1 MAQKRTTG
9 MLEYMEG
16 QGLTGGNAAADRNW
30 MLLASALGRR
40 FSDRQ
45 LQNDPRLQR
54 VVADARWA
62 ASSIDANLLVPKE
75 DQDPRSVL
83 DAVMQD
89 QVDTRKQDQKRKPL
103 PKDQKRKPLPK
114 KTATKATKK
123 KKVFA
128 AGDRV
133 LTCVC

>member
-1 MAQKRTTG
+1 M
-9 MLEYMEG
+9 MEYMQG

-45 LQNDPRLQR
+45 LQSDPRLRR

-114 KTATKATKK
+114 KTAKKATKR

-128 AGDRV
+128 AADCV